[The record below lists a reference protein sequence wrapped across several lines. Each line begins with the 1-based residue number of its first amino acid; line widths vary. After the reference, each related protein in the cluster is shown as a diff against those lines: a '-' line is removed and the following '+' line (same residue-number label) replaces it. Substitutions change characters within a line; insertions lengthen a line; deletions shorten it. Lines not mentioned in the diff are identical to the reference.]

1 VCQGDG
7 KDDHCWPINERLEK
21 VEYTK
26 DTFYLD
32 QKYYVDDILIEKLDN
47 EQNFLEESLHHNII
61 VKNMEDEMSEILSYM
76 IDLQKDN
83 FLYLFTDRLL
93 FMRDYDR
100 EQLALSYMDLNQKIR
115 YKTYKL
121 FNFITEDK
129 PTKESFLRKWSRYYN
144 YNQMDYILDEFQE
157 MSEETR
163 NEKMREFYN
172 YINSKDDL
180 ELERDLAYADTDE
193 D

>member
-1 VCQGDG
+1 
-7 KDDHCWPINERLEK
+7 
-21 VEYTK
+21 
-26 DTFYLD
+26 
-32 QKYYVDDILIEKLDN
+32 
-47 EQNFLEESLHHNII
+47 
-61 VKNMEDEMSEILSYM
+61 
-76 IDLQKDN
+76 
-83 FLYLFTDRLL
+83 
-93 FMRDYDR
+93 MRDYDR